1 MKIIPQDISN
11 EWPIFCVLR
20 MCSSEIEI
28 EIEVGSPKIE
38 SLRKLQD
45 QSIEIRLLRGITIY
59 AQRIRNEE
67 GEGNGLEEVAEQYFR
82 LELEFLDG

>member
-1 MKIIPQDISN
+1 MG
-11 EWPIFCVLR
+11 
-20 MCSSEIEI
+20 SSEIEI

-45 QSIEIRLLRGITIY
+45 QSIEIRLPRRITIY
-59 AQRIRNEE
+59 AQRIENEE
-67 GEGNGLEEVAEQYFR
+67 GEGNGLKEVADQYFR